1 MINLSEIIVVAVMIR
16 RRWCLLEDAGIIS
29 DALEKKQVSMDFLMN
44 YVFYT
49 FIAGSMVRWRFAGAN
64 FGPRL
69 LGPFQGP
76 KKNLKR
82 I

>member
-29 DALEKKQVSMDFLMN
+29 DALEKTGIDGFSYELCILH
-44 YVFYT
+44 FYCR
-49 FIAGSMVRWRFAGAN
+49 FDGSMAFRWSQFWAKTSRPFS
-64 FGPRL
+64 GP
-69 LGPFQGP
+69 Q
-76 KKNLKR
+76 KNLKR